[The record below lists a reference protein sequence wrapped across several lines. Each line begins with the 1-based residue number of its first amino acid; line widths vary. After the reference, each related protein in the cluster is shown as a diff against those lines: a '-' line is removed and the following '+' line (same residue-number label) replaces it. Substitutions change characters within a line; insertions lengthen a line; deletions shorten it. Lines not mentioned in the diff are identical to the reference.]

1 MYLLSLLSD
10 CISLLSAS
18 LFFFLFFF
26 SINPTSHWL
35 PTADTSECTVL
46 VEYLTSLCNPRA
58 ELRRQNLRKTN
69 REINSEKFT
78 LEWQNF
84 TEIPKV
90 VNELV

>member
-18 LFFFLFFF
+18 LFFFFFS
-26 SINPTSHWL
+26 SINPTIHWL

-46 VEYLTSLCNPRA
+46 VEYLTSLCNPGA